1 MANIFGTRAVL
12 ASEWLIKTSKV
23 AKELVILSISSQHF
37 NNFFLYFLDVNNR
50 IPPTQVETVLTTPS
64 DALIGG
70 IPTTVN
76 AVPIVEIPLITPTE
90 LATVDT
96 CSNLL

>member
-1 MANIFGTRAVL
+1 MLSLFKLR
-12 ASEWLIKTSKV
+12 LIKTSKV
-23 AKELVILSISSQHF
+23 ANELVILSISSQHF

-50 IPPTQVETVLTTPS
+50 IPPIQVETVLTTPNY
-64 DALIGG
+64 ALIG

-76 AVPIVEIPLITPTE
+76 VVPIVEIPLITPTE
-90 LATVDT
+90 LAPVDI